1 MPAFQDFT
9 FPSSTGHN
17 TIHALK
23 CLPDGTPK
31 AVVQIAH
38 GIAEHIDRYRPFMA
52 FLAENGYVAVGND
65 HLGHGK
71 TIQDPSEQGF
81 FAETNGWDYVVS
93 DMDKLHDLMKTEYP
107 TIPYVF
113 FGHSMGS
120 FLTRTYLI
128 KHPDKYDAAIISG
141 TGHQARPMVLG
152 GCAAASFFV
161 KKEGARAV
169 GTKLNDI
176 AFGSYNKGYENPRT
190 IYDWLSRDP
199 AVPDAYAADPLCG
212 FIATNG
218 LFRDMMGGIK
228 FITDQKNINT
238 MNKKCPIYFMSGDA
252 DPVGEN
258 GKGVTKAYKAFCKA
272 GLHDVFMR
280 LYPGGRHEMLN
291 ETNKEQVYQD
301 ILAWLK
307 EKVG

>member
-1 MPAFQDFT
+1 MPAFEDFT

-17 TIHALK
+17 TVRALK
-23 CLPDGTPK
+23 CLPDAEPK

-81 FAETNGWDYVVS
+81 FAETDGWEHVVS
-93 DMDKLHDLMKTEYP
+93 DMDKLHDLMRKDYP
-107 TIPYVF
+107 SIPYVF

-141 TGHQARPMVLG
+141 TGHQARAMVLG
-152 GCAAASFFV
+152 GCAAANFFV
-161 KKEGARAV
+161 KREGARTV

-228 FITDQKNINT
+228 FITDQKNINL
-238 MNKKCPIYFMSGDA
+238 MNKEKPIYFMSGDA
-252 DPVGEN
+252 DSVGEN

-272 GLHDVFMR
+272 GLRDVYMR

-291 ETNKEQVYQD
+291 ETNKDVVYQD
-301 ILAWLK
+301 ILNWLR